1 MRNALVWGIRGTEL
15 DKREMSL
22 DYYTRRLEIKA
33 RPDYCPP
40 HGRCAVRWYVNLTQR
55 IGGLHPATSALSFLE
70 NLSKAFDFHSSE
82 LQEMPLSDKNIH
94 LFSLSPSCWEEI
106 MVIKAL

>member
-1 MRNALVWGIRGTEL
+1 
-15 DKREMSL
+15 MSL

-33 RPDYCPP
+33 RPDYSPP
-40 HGRCAVRWYVNLTQR
+40 HGRCAVRWYMNLTQSW
-55 IGGLHPATSALSFLE
+55 IGGLHPAISALSLLE
-70 NLSKAFDFHSSE
+70 NLSRSLDFHSSE
-82 LQEMPLSDKNIH
+82 WQELPLSNKNIH